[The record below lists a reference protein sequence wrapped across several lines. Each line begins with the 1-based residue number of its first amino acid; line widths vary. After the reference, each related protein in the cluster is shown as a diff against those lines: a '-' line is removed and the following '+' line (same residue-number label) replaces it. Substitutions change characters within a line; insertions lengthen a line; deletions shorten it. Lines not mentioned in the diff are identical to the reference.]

1 MTASA
6 ARPVLVTGAN
16 GLVGSYVVAELAS
29 RGRPVRA
36 LVRRRGTAPEAAGVE
51 EVVGDFTDA
60 DTARAVVE
68 GVAGVLTLAHPMSAE
83 ADDQERVAVVGTAGL
98 VEAAVRA
105 GVRRAV
111 HLSTAGVYD
120 RSAGV
125 GDVAEDAAFV
135 ADDASAY
142 AVAKLRTDEA
152 LARIEGVTGVLVR
165 PPAILGA
172 SDSSVWNVRR
182 PEDIRRDDPGARR
195 HPEATFAWVHARDLA
210 VLLADLVLGD
220 VAEADD
226 AGAGPVA
233 GAWTPVNVAAPPA
246 RWRDYHGTVGEALGV
261 PIAWSEEPG
270 WTGRIRTDRAQ
281 RWGWRPTVGLGDAL
295 AELAAGLRGA

>member
-29 RGRPVRA
+29 RGVPVRA
-36 LVRRRGTAPEAAGVE
+36 LVRRPGTALEATGVQ

-60 DTARAVVE
+60 ETARAAVE
-68 GVAGVLTLAHPMSAE
+68 DVAGVLTLAHPMSAE
-83 ADDQERVAVVGTAGL
+83 ADEQERVAVTGTAGL
-98 VEAAVRA
+98 VEAAVRG

-125 GDVAEDAAFV
+125 GDVGEDAALV
-135 ADDASAY
+135 AEDASAY

-152 LARIEGVTGVLVR
+152 LSRIADVTGVLVR
-165 PPAILGA
+165 PPAILGL
-172 SDSSVWNVRR
+172 SDASVWNVRR
-182 PEDIRRDDPGARR
+182 PEDIRRDDPAARR

-210 VLLADLVLGD
+210 VLLADLVLGEI
-220 VAEADD
+220 AESDD
-226 AGAGPVA
+226 AEHGPVA
-233 GAWTPVNVAAPPA
+233 GAWTAVNAAAPPA
-246 RWRDYHGTVGEALGV
+246 RWRDYHGTVGEALDV
-261 PIAWSEEPG
+261 PITWGGEPG
-270 WTGRIRTDRAQ
+270 WTGRIRTERAE
-281 RWGWRPTVGLGDAL
+281 RWGWRPTVSLSDAL
-295 AELAAGLRGA
+295 AELAAGLREA